1 MRHLFSVMRR
11 HDMTKKID
19 KDKCKDKDKKVFFL
33 QKKKYFFATKKLLF
47 LHKKVYFFF
56 VKKLS
61 FFWAKKYSLHPHFV
75 TMKLKPY
82 NNCCFIF
89 RFWGDFRLLLKKE
102 TNSYQLATYV

>member
-19 KDKCKDKDKKVFFL
+19 KDKCKHKDKKVFFL

-47 LHKKVYFFF
+47 LHKKGYFFF

-61 FFWAKKYSLHPHFV
+61 FFLGKKVLFAPSLCHHE
-75 TMKLKPY
+75 
-82 NNCCFIF
+82 I
-89 RFWGDFRLLLKKE
+89 E
-102 TNSYQLATYV
+102 TLQ